1 MIMLTFEKIINADQ
15 ATVWQKLWGA
25 DTYPKWTSA
34 FSADSRMQSDWQV
47 NGRTLF
53 LDGSQ
58 NGMISTI
65 SEMDEPNVL
74 VFTHLG
80 FMENGVQDFD
90 SPQVLKM
97 KGAQEKYFLSEN
109 TQGQTIVKVELD
121 TDAEWEE
128 MMSNGFTKG
137 LDILKTLSESA

>member
-1 MIMLTFEKIINADQ
+1 MAKALGRRYLSK
-15 ATVWQKLWGA
+15 V
-25 DTYPKWTSA
+25 TSA